1 VTAFAAVVLDFDG
14 LIVDTESPIFANWQ
28 AVFREHGCELSLED
42 WERALGSHGAYDPC
56 AHLAELTGR
65 SFDHA
70 ALREAVR
77 ARNSEACA
85 LQPLLPGVAELLD
98 QARALGLGTAV
109 ASSSTRGWVEGW
121 LERHGLRPA
130 VDAVCGREDVA
141 RVKPEPDLFL
151 LAATRLGVPP
161 AACIVFE
168 DSPNGIRAAKRAGM
182 ACVAVP
188 NPVTARLRL
197 PDPDLVLPSLAGVN
211 LTELVERLGRAG
223 APPASA
229 GA

>member
-1 VTAFAAVVLDFDG
+1 VRTFGAVVLDFDG
-14 LIVDTESPIFANWQ
+14 LIVDTESPILAIWQ
-28 AVFREHGCELSLED
+28 EVFREHGCELSLHD

-65 SFDHA
+65 IFDHE
-70 ALREAVR
+70 ALRTAVR
-77 ARNSEACA
+77 ARNTEACGR
-85 LQPLLPGVAELLD
+85 QPLLPGVADLLD
-98 QARALGLGTAV
+98 QARSIGLRTAV

-121 LERHGLRPA
+121 LERHGVRSV

-151 LAATRLGVPP
+151 LAAARLGVPP
-161 AACIVFE
+161 AACVVFE

-197 PDPDLVLPSLAGVN
+197 PDPDLVLPSLAG
-211 LTELVERLGRAG
+211 LRLSELLERLGRAG
-223 APPASA
+223 VPPTAA
-229 GA
+229 EA